1 MRNIAMLAIL
11 MAAIISASCNFIGQE
26 RVRGNGN
33 SKTEDRSVQSFTSV
47 SCFGGYD
54 VYLSQGSTYSVRIE
68 ADENL
73 LPYIETTVEN
83 GELNIGTKDGFWLSS
98 KGDLKVY
105 VSAPAYNSVSTV
117 GSGNI
122 ISQSKLNNTS
132 PIELEVS
139 GSGDIRVELNAPE
152 IVAGLSGS
160 GNMQL
165 TGETRTFKGSVT
177 GSGSI
182 KAGDLKAENVTV
194 DIAGSGSADVFASV
208 KLNVDVAGSGDV
220 RYRGGAQVSSDI
232 AGSGTVK
239 KVD

>member
-1 MRNIAMLAIL
+1 MRNIAILAIL
-11 MAAIISASCNFIGQE
+11 LAAITSVSCNFIGEE

-33 SKTEDRSVQSFTSV
+33 SKTEDRSVASFTAV
-47 SCFGGYD
+47 SCYGEYD
-54 VYLSQGSTYSVRIE
+54 VYLSQGSTYSLRIE

-73 LPYIETTVEN
+73 LSYIETTVEN
-83 GELNIGTKDGFWLSS
+83 GVLSIRTKEGFWLSA
-98 KGDLKVY
+98 KDDMKVY
-105 VSAPAYNSVSTV
+105 ISAPAYSSVSTF

-139 GSGDIRVELNAPE
+139 GSGDIKVELNAPE
-152 IVAGLSGS
+152 VVAGLSGS
-160 GNMQL
+160 GNIQL
-165 TGETRTFKGSVT
+165 TGETRTFKGSVA
-177 GSGSI
+177 GSGEI
-182 KAGDLKAENVTV
+182 KASDLKAENVTI

-208 KLNVDVAGSGDV
+208 KLDVDVAGSGDV